1 MMGEKESGSHP
12 KRAQNPASIRGKKS
26 MPYKDKFSF
35 NYYLPTRIVFGA
47 GELKNIS
54 REMDSLGV
62 KKALVVTDAGLKDSP
77 MVKSLLAGLADRGA
91 LFGEAIPDS
100 SNESVAKGA
109 EAYHAVGADGI
120 VSIGGGSS
128 MDTAKGI
135 GILAK
140 KGGNDL
146 REFFGLSKVGGPIVP
161 HIAIPTTS
169 GTASEVSMFA
179 TIKDP
184 VSKVKNLISDP
195 HLIPPVAVLD
205 PQLTAGLPPMMT
217 AATGMDA
224 LSHAI
229 ESIHARFYE
238 PISDG
243 LAYQAI
249 RLIVTYLPR
258 CLEKGDDLEARGMQ
272 AIASTMAGMAF
283 QNALVGCAHGIAHA
297 LGGMFGVHHGLANAI
312 LLPHAIRFN
321 MPVCAS
327 RYRQAAEAFGLDIRA
342 KADLEIGEMLAQA
355 VWEFNR
361 KTGLP
366 QKLSAIQIPK
376 ESFLEV
382 AKIAVNDPGM
392 KSNIRRVTDP
402 QELIP
407 VLEAAW

>member
-1 MMGEKESGSHP
+1 
-12 KRAQNPASIRGKKS
+12 

-77 MVKSLLAGLADRGA
+77 MVKSLLSGLSDRGA

-109 EAYHAVGADGI
+109 EAYHAAGADGI

-140 KGGNDL
+140 KGRNDL

-195 HLIPPVAVLD
+195 HLIPPVAILD

>member
-1 MMGEKESGSHP
+1 MMGVNERGSQSKKTQSPALIREKKP
-12 KRAQNPASIRGKKS
+12 
-26 MPYKDKFSF
+26 MPYKDRFSF

-47 GELKNIS
+47 GELKNVS
-54 REMDSLGV
+54 REMDSLKI

-77 MVKSLLAGLADRGA
+77 MVQSLLSGLGDRGA

-100 SNESVAKGA
+100 SNEVVAKGA
-109 EAYHAVGADGI
+109 EAYRAAGAEGI
-120 VSIGGGSS
+120 ISLGGGSS

-140 KGGNDL
+140 KGGDDL
-146 REFFGLSKVGGPIVP
+146 REFFGLSKVGEPIVP

-179 TIKDP
+179 TIKDHG
-184 VSKVKNLISDP
+184 SKVKNLISDP
-195 HLIPPVAVLD
+195 HLLPPVAILD

-229 ESIHARFYE
+229 ESVHARFYE

-327 RYRQAAEAFGLDIRA
+327 RYRQVAEAFGLDIRG
-342 KADLEIGEMLAQA
+342 KGDLEIGEMLAQA
-355 VWEFNR
+355 VGEFTR
-361 KTGLP
+361 QTGLP

-376 ESFLEV
+376 ESFPEL

-392 KSNIRRVTDP
+392 KSNLRRVTDP
-402 QELIP
+402 QEIIP